1 MASRD
6 TLEAEAVKLG
16 LASVSTYQNKK
27 VVESA
32 IERVK
37 NGEDAAVVDN
47 ELQQEVDANLD
58 GAGDGTDQPLNSGL
72 DAEVIEDDSV
82 EDDEIVDE
90 NDDDAADDDEVV
102 EDDEVTEDQ
111 PEAPKK
117 ARKTVKNRNNGHAV
131 KFDETGRPL
140 MRA

>member
-6 TLEAEAVKLG
+6 TLEAEAVTLG

-47 ELQQEVDANLD
+47 ELQQEVDATETPEN
-58 GAGDGTDQPLNSGL
+58 GADQPLNSGL
-72 DAEVIEDDSV
+72 DAEIIEDDAP
-82 EDDEIVDE
+82 EDDES
-90 NDDDAADDDEVV
+90 DDDA
-102 EDDEVTEDQ
+102 EDDDQ
-111 PEAPKK
+111 PEDEPETPETAKK
-117 ARKTVKNRNNGHAV
+117 ERKTVKNRNNGHAV